1 MAVTSFF
8 SSWKPDTEDDLGPV
22 AGEPDVD
29 NSLNFGVI
37 RVDGRLTTSPRKKY
51 SYYLNARHM
60 K

>member
-29 NSLNFGVI
+29 NFGVI

-51 SYYLNARHM
+51 SYNLIARHM